1 MIEWNGLGTDRQ
13 ADLVYTTGN
22 CALSA
27 TLYVATSI
35 IKTQCLQG
43 VDGLASGGRESH
55 RGDMG

>member
-22 CALSA
+22 CALSG
-27 TLYVATSI
+27 TLYVATSL

-43 VDGLASGGRESH
+43 VD
-55 RGDMG
+55 